1 MQIKNQTPATLV
13 PRYDATIKG
22 DYDIE
27 GYAKQMMAAPLFV
40 PLSPNAPV
48 TITSNGK
55 VIDENVVTSGVLAC
69 CGTANDPVSEEA
81 MKKLY
86 GKTLLHFD
94 EKTTM
99 SIQDTFAIQAAN
111 TEGMQEP
118 SNTTLYT
125 PATDVIPTAKEF
137 LAGQSSF
144 DKFFASLTF
153 YARPS
158 TLGVMCTT
166 ESAFDNFKAW
176 LANEISQISPML
188 SQTTNQMFA
197 DFQQLT
203 LDKLTESIAIRND
216 YSDNNEELSF
226 ARTIVA
232 YIMKYV
238 KTVSPSLF
246 AIMPFSV
253 MELLCPTSIVFV
265 NVEQHA
271 RATQKQVADE
281 WKIINTS
288 IKNPINMIS
297 NKKLSKLTATVR
309 SISKIKSAAQAAA
322 AGGSGMLHGAQ
333 RAANIKFRKSA
344 PTTLDMV
351 KLIKKVISKMA
362 NVSKSENIYKASKM
376 TFARPNRRDPD
387 DFNKKGKMVS
397 TKYRPDIHL
406 YIDTSGS
413 ISERNYQD
421 AVKACIKMAKKL
433 NINLYFNSFSHV
445 LSQCTKLN
453 TKDKTISEVY
463 REFQR
468 LPKVTGGTD
477 YEQIW
482 NYIEK
487 SKKRRR
493 ELSIIMTDFEYYAPN
508 RYVKHPKNLYYMPM
522 SHMDYKNMVHWAEN
536 FCKSATHIDPNIR
549 KHLLF

>member
-166 ESAFDNFKAW
+166 ESAFDDFKAW